1 MTDSRTIEHIAR
13 KEFAGFFSSLT
24 AFIFFGAFIAVTLF
38 VFFWLETFFARNI
51 ADVRPMFEWMPVLL
65 VFLVPALTMRIWSE
79 ERRSGTVEL
88 LFTSPVSNLQMVAG
102 KFLACLSLVAF
113 AVSLTLPL
121 PISVS
126 LIGPLDWGP
135 VAGGYIATLFLAAA
149 YTAIGLFVSS
159 KTENQIVS
167 LLISTLLCGFF
178 FLIGSD
184 AIVSLFDNRI
194 GEILALL
201 GSGARF
207 QSITRGVI
215 DIRDLYYYLTIV
227 GTFLSLNVLSLEKM
241 RWSGNASNKNHR
253 DWILV
258 TALFIANF
266 LVGNFWIQQINLAR
280 LDLTAGH
287 IYSISPVT
295 RQYLSRLKEPLLIR
309 GYFSARTHS
318 KLAPLVPRLEDI
330 MKEYEVA
337 GGGRVKVEIVDPIE
351 NPELEKEAGEK
362 YGIKPRAFQTFS
374 KYQTSVANSYFD
386 ILVKYGDQ
394 YETLAFDDLIE
405 VKLRGEQNLDV
416 DLRNPEYD
424 ITTAI
429 KKVLTAYQSAGNVFL
444 NINKPVVFKGYISAD
459 KILPEPLIKLKGEL
473 ISILDELKAKS
484 SGKLSVK
491 MIDPEADGGRTTR
504 MLAEQYGFR
513 PMAVG
518 LMDTSTFWFYMVL
531 ESDGQVIQVALPEAL
546 EFESGA
552 GKAGLERS
560 ITASLKRFSRGFLK
574 TIGLALPDSSMPDF
588 SINGMGGSRKHFTL
602 LKEVLSQQFAVKT
615 ADLKR
620 GHVDDDID
628 MMVVVAP
635 DNFSE
640 PEVFALDQFLMRG
653 GTVAIASSPFDIDM
667 EKELACHKHR
677 SGLEPWLEHHG
688 LTFEQTLVLDS
699 QNAAFPIP
707 IQRSIEGYL
716 VQETVIFP
724 YPYFVDVRGQGLDQ
738 ESGLIAGLSQVTLNW
753 ASPVLYKGDK
763 GGKTPPGRKL
773 YSLLKSSPGSW
784 SSESL
789 EIQPDLK
796 AYPESGFPQAPAGK
810 TGTRLLGACLE
821 GTFESYFKG
830 KFPEKRVIE
839 KSADSARII
848 LFASNSFVSDEMI
861 DLASAGMSTRYLN
874 PVELMQNTVDWSL
887 GDRELLSIRSRGQ
900 FSRTLL
906 PLDKQSRLIF
916 EYLNYAL
923 GLAGLGL
930 IALVRRN
937 LRVRSRAR
945 YRAILGDGGGGQN

>member
-1 MTDSRTIEHIAR
+1 
-13 KEFAGFFSSLT
+13 
-24 AFIFFGAFIAVTLF
+24 
-38 VFFWLETFFARNI
+38 
-51 ADVRPMFEWMPVLL
+51 
-65 VFLVPALTMRIWSE
+65 
-79 ERRSGTVEL
+79 
-88 LFTSPVSNLQMVAG
+88 
-102 KFLACLSLVAF
+102 
-113 AVSLTLPL
+113 
-121 PISVS
+121 
-126 LIGPLDWGP
+126 
-135 VAGGYIATLFLAAA
+135 
-149 YTAIGLFVSS
+149 
-159 KTENQIVS
+159 
-167 LLISTLLCGFF
+167 
-178 FLIGSD
+178 
-184 AIVSLFDNRI
+184 
-194 GEILALL
+194 
-201 GSGARF
+201 
-207 QSITRGVI
+207 
-215 DIRDLYYYLTIV
+215 
-227 GTFLSLNVLSLEKM
+227 
-241 RWSGNASNKNHR
+241 
-253 DWILV
+253 
-258 TALFIANF
+258 
-266 LVGNFWIQQINLAR
+266 
-280 LDLTAGH
+280 
-287 IYSISPVT
+287 
-295 RQYLSRLKEPLLIR
+295 
-309 GYFSARTHS
+309 
-318 KLAPLVPRLEDI
+318 
-330 MKEYEVA
+330 
-337 GGGRVKVEIVDPIE
+337 
-351 NPELEKEAGEK
+351 
-362 YGIKPRAFQTFS
+362 
-374 KYQTSVANSYFD
+374 
-386 ILVKYGDQ
+386 
-394 YETLAFDDLIE
+394 
-405 VKLRGEQNLDV
+405 
-416 DLRNPEYD
+416 
-424 ITTAI
+424 
-429 KKVLTAYQSAGNVFL
+429 
-444 NINKPVVFKGYISAD
+444 
-459 KILPEPLIKLKGEL
+459 
-473 ISILDELKAKS
+473 
-484 SGKLSVK
+484 
-491 MIDPEADGGRTTR
+491 

>member
-1 MTDSRTIEHIAR
+1 MTESRTIEHIAR

-65 VFLVPALTMRIWSE
+65 IFLVPALTMRIWSE

-102 KFLACLSLVAF
+102 KFFACLALVAF

-178 FLIGSD
+178 FLVGSD
-184 AIVSLFDNRI
+184 PIVSLFDNRI
-194 GEILALL
+194 GEILSLL

-207 QSITRGVI
+207 KSITRGVI
-215 DIRDLYYYLTIV
+215 DARDLYYYLTIV

-241 RWSGNASNKNHR
+241 RWSGNAGNKNHR
-253 DWILV
+253 DWLLV

-266 LVGNFWIQQINLAR
+266 LVGNLWIQQINFAR

-429 KKVLTAYQSAGNVFL
+429 KKVLTSYQSSGNVFL
-444 NINKPVVFKGYISAD
+444 NINKPVVFKGYVSAD
-459 KILPEPLIKLKGEL
+459 KNLPEPLIKLKEEL
-473 ISILDELKAKS
+473 LAVVADLKAKS
-484 SGKLSVK
+484 SGKLSVEI
-491 MIDPEADGGRTTR
+491 IDPEADGGKTAK
-504 MLAEQYGFR
+504 MLSEQYGFR

-518 LMDTSTFWFYMVL
+518 LLDNNTFWFYMVL
-531 ESDGQVIQVALPEAL
+531 ESDDQVIQVSLPEAL
-546 EFESGA
+546 DSDSGA
-552 GKAGLERS
+552 KAGLERS

-574 TIGLALPDSSMPDF
+574 TIGLVLPESMMDY
-588 SINGMGGSRKHFTL
+588 GMGGSQKHFNL

-628 MMVVVAP
+628 MMVVVSP
-635 DNFSE
+635 ENCSE
-640 PEVFALDQFLMRG
+640 QEVFALDQFLMRG

-667 EKELACHKHR
+667 EKELACHKHK
-677 SGLEPWLEHHG
+677 SGLEEWLEHHG
-688 LTFEQTLVLDS
+688 LQFEQSLVLDS

-707 IQRSIEGYL
+707 IQRSIEGFL

-738 ESGLIAGLSQVTLNW
+738 ESGLIAGLNQVTLNW
-753 ASPVLYKGDK
+753 ASPIKTGD
-763 GGKTPPGRKL
+763 KTPPGRKL
-773 YSLLKSSPGSW
+773 YRLLKSSPGSW
-784 SSESL
+784 TSETL

-796 AYPESGFPQAPAGK
+796 AYPESGFPPAPAGK

-937 LRVRSRAR
+937 LRARSRAR
-945 YRAILGDGGGGQN
+945 YKAILGDSSGGQK